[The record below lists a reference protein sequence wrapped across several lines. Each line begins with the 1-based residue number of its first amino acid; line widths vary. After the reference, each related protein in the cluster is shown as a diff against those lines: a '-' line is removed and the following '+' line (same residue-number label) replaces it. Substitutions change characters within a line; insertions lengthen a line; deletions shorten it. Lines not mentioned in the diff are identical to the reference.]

1 MKKVGCSLRLPSD
14 LRSVQKFNAP
24 LLRSPILIAID
35 RMKRLAHSSINAAGF
50 ILAGELV
57 WEQVARALEHG
68 IHLLPVQ
75 GPIAVFVHHNT
86 LHAFEHLPFE
96 QAVVAGVDT
105 YGAHP
110 YWPESRY
117 RNKVEWG
124 RISVSDLEKEL
135 LEDLAE
141 SAHEV
146 VAPSTTRLQL
156 RLAMMAQRLRIGPD
170 EEIRWSIAETDAMK
184 SFLPDVPTSVANQM
198 VHQVRHWMLREYSS
212 TEDISDENLALVLIE
227 LADEFD
233 LDRRASWTDKTWT
246 AFTLRFLFL
255 VCRKGASQVANREG
269 SGPHPKRHRDV
280 IRDHFLF
287 DCDQSVNELLIRFL
301 SNALDQGLAQWSSA
315 SGDQGLLRLFLTL
328 YGEASEFALG
338 SLSELRHIVHRE
350 SHTSLTARE
359 SIVASLTSM
368 GIQEGYLDRFIEST
382 LLALPGWT
390 SMVWQLET
398 NAEWTPRPLPEG
410 SLEELLAIRL
420 LLDRASISHALKHR
434 FPGEWREALGECA
447 EFPRLV
453 ALANKHARSSHPS
466 ETQQQRAFLLFQIA
480 QRLAWNALD
489 LVSLPGADWRRI
501 VDEVVQFNSMNRRRI
516 YHAAYERHYR
526 EELLDAISEIS
537 KPSPVGLP
545 APVPRFQIIT
555 CIDDREESFR
565 RHLEELDPNVE
576 TFGVAGFFA
585 VPMYYRSS
593 TDAHYIPLCPV
604 VMKPK
609 HFVDE
614 VAQVTHQEILRRRT
628 EARRVLGRASHQ
640 IHLGSRSM
648 LAGTLTA
655 FAGSIASIPMVAR
668 VLAPRLTSKA
678 KDFVGQVVKGSKSTT
693 LCLERLP
700 DDPIVE
706 NSSSLQQG
714 FTLSEMTDMVERLLG
729 DIGLRTFAPLLV
741 VLGHG
746 SSSLNNP
753 HESAYNCG
761 ACGGG
766 RGGPNARAFA
776 QMANDPRVRRILSE
790 RGVIIPDETWFLGG
804 YHNTCN
810 DQIEFWDWD
819 RLPTTHQKLFWEIQE
834 RIDQARERN
843 AWERCRRFTS
853 VKPEISPR
861 EALRHV
867 EERAEDLAQAR
878 PEYNHASNAACIV
891 GRRSRT
897 RSLFMDRRSFLTSY
911 DPSLDNKDHDIL
923 HRLLSAV
930 IPVCAGISLEYFFS
944 TIDNSVYGC
953 GSKLPHNITGLLG
966 VMEGAA
972 SDLRCG
978 LSQQMVEIHE
988 PMRIVFVIEATEE
1001 AFRSVMKRNAT
1012 IERLVTREWI
1022 QVALLS
1028 PTSNDLHLFH
1038 KGTFESYIPSSRP
1051 LPTASSSGAWFHG
1064 WRGNIGFAKI
1074 VPSPLD
1080 IRSTDTVGKESTR

>member
-1 MKKVGCSLRLPSD
+1 M
-14 LRSVQKFNAP
+14 
-24 LLRSPILIAID
+24 
-35 RMKRLAHSSINAAGF
+35 
-50 ILAGELV
+50 AGELV

-68 IHLLPVQ
+68 VHLLPAQ

-135 LEDLAE
+135 LEDLSE
-141 SAHEV
+141 SANEI

-156 RLAMMAQRLRIGPD
+156 RLAMMAHRLRIGPD
-170 EEIRWSIAETDAMK
+170 AEIRWSIAETDAMK
-184 SFLPDVPTSVANQM
+184 AFLPDVPASASNQM
-198 VHQVRHWMLREYSS
+198 VHQVRHWMLREYTS
-212 TEDISDENLALVLIE
+212 TENVVDESLALVLID
-227 LADEFD
+227 LAEEFD
-233 LDRRASWTDKTWT
+233 FERRASWTDGTWT
-246 AFTLRFLFL
+246 EFTLRFLYFI
-255 VCRKGASQVANREG
+255 CRKGASQVGHGEEQ
-269 SGPHPKRHRDV
+269 GPMPKRHRDA
-280 IRDHFLF
+280 IRDSLHF
-287 DCDQSVNELLIRFL
+287 DCDPSVNELLIRFL
-301 SNALDQGLAQWSSA
+301 SSTLDQGLAQWHSVL
-315 SGDQGLLRLFLTL
+315 SGEGLFHRFLSL
-328 YGEASEFALG
+328 YGKASDFVLG
-338 SLSELRHIVHRE
+338 YLSPLREIVKRE
-350 SHTSLTARE
+350 GHSSLTARE
-359 SIVASLTSM
+359 SIVVSLAKM
-368 GIQEGYLDRFIEST
+368 GIQEEQLDRFIEST
-382 LLALPGWT
+382 LLSLPGWT

-420 LLDRASISHALKHR
+420 LLDRASIDDAIRNRAPSA
-434 FPGEWREALGECA
+434 WRDALGENV
-447 EFPRLV
+447 EFARLV
-453 ALANKHARSSHPS
+453 QLARELAPSSS
-466 ETQQQRAFLLFQIA
+466 QIATQQQRAFLLFQVA
-480 QRLAWNALD
+480 QRLAWNPLD
-489 LVSLPGADWRRI
+489 LVSLSGAAWRNI
-501 VDEVVQFNSMNRRRI
+501 VDELVQFNSMNRRRI

-537 KPSPVGLP
+537 KQSSADAP
-545 APVPRFQIIT
+545 ASSPRFQIIT

-565 RHLEELDPNVE
+565 RHLEEIDPDIE
-576 TFGVAGFFA
+576 TLGAAGFFA
-585 VPMYYRSS
+585 VPMYFRSS

-604 VMKPK
+604 VIKPK

-614 VAQVTHQEILRRRT
+614 VAQVTHQEILKRRT
-628 EARRVLGRASHQ
+628 EARRVLGKASHQ

-678 KDFVGQVVKGSKSTT
+678 KEFVGQVVKGGKSTT

-700 DDPIVE
+700 DDSVTG
-706 NSSSLQQG
+706 NGSTLQQG

-729 DIGLRTFAPLLV
+729 DIGLRTFAPLIV

-776 QMANDPRVRRILSE
+776 QMANDPRVRRNLAD
-790 RGVIIPDETWFLGG
+790 RGVRIPDEAWFLGA

-810 DQIEFWDWD
+810 DQVEFWDLD

-834 RIDQARERN
+834 KIDQARERN

-853 VKPEISPR
+853 AKPEISPH

-867 EERAEDLAQAR
+867 EERSEDLAQAR

-897 RSLFMDRRSFLTSY
+897 RGLFMDRRSFLTSY
-911 DPSLDNKDHDIL
+911 DPSLDNTDHDVL

-1001 AFRSVMKRNAT
+1001 AFRSVMKRNAA
-1012 IERLVTREWI
+1012 IERLVTNEWI

-1028 PTSNDLHLFH
+1028 PTSNELHLYH
-1038 KGTFESYIPSSRP
+1038 KGTFEPYVPSGRP
-1051 LPTASSSGAWFHG
+1051 LPTASSSGPWFHG
-1064 WRGNIGFAKI
+1064 WRGNVGFAKI
-1074 VPSPLD
+1074 LPSHLEV
-1080 IRSTDTVGKESTR
+1080 RSSGASAKEPAQ

>member
-1 MKKVGCSLRLPSD
+1 M
-14 LRSVQKFNAP
+14 
-24 LLRSPILIAID
+24 
-35 RMKRLAHSSINAAGF
+35 
-50 ILAGELV
+50 AGELV
-57 WEQVARALEHG
+57 WEQVARAMEHG
-68 IHLLPVQ
+68 VHLLPAQ

-86 LHAFEHLPFE
+86 LHAFEDLPFE

-135 LEDLAE
+135 REDLAE
-141 SAHEV
+141 SAQEI
-146 VAPSTTRLQL
+146 VALSTTRLQL
-156 RLAMMAQRLRIGPD
+156 RLAMMAHRLRVGPD

-184 SFLPDVPTSVANQM
+184 SFLADVPISVANQM
-198 VHQVRHWMLREYSS
+198 VHQVRHWMLREYTS
-212 TEDISDENLALVLIE
+212 TEIVSDENLALVLID

-233 LDRRASWTDKTWT
+233 FERRASWTDKTWT
-246 AFTLRFLFL
+246 AFTLRFLYL
-255 VCRKGASQVANREG
+255 VCRKGASQVA
-269 SGPHPKRHRDV
+269 SGEEQGPKPKRHRDAILGSLRV
-280 IRDHFLF
+280 
-287 DCDQSVNELLIRFL
+287 DCDQAVNELLIRFL
-301 SNALDQGLAQWSSA
+301 SSALDQGLAQWQSPLK
-315 SGDQGLLRLFLTL
+315 GEGLFRLFLNL
-328 YGEASEFALG
+328 YGTASDFVLG
-338 SLSELRHIVHRE
+338 TLSELREIVRRE
-350 SHTSLTARE
+350 RHESLSARE
-359 SIVASLTSM
+359 SIIVSLTAM
-368 GIQEGYLDRFIEST
+368 GIGEDQLDRFIEST

-390 SMVWQLET
+390 SMVWQLES

-420 LLDRASISHALKHR
+420 LLDRASIIDA
-434 FPGEWREALGECA
+434 WRQRAPSVWRVALGDSIEFAPIA
-447 EFPRLV
+447 E
-453 ALANKHARSSHPS
+453 LAQKHFSSAHQS
-466 ETQQQRAFLLFQIA
+466 ATHQQRAFLLFQVA

-489 LVSLPGADWRRI
+489 LVSLSGIEWRKI
-501 VDEVVQFNSMNRRRI
+501 VDEVMQFNSMNRRRI

-537 KPSPVGLP
+537 KPSPSGSSTSK
-545 APVPRFQIIT
+545 PRFQVIT

-565 RHLEELDPNVE
+565 RHLEEIDPGIE
-576 TFGVAGFFA
+576 TLGVAGFFA
-585 VPMYYRSS
+585 VPMYFRSS

-604 VMKPK
+604 VIKPK

-614 VAQVTHQEILRRRT
+614 VAQVTHQEILHRRN
-628 EARRVLGRASHQ
+628 EARRVLGKASHQ

-678 KDFVGQVVKGSKSTT
+678 KEFVGQVVKGSKSTT

-700 DDPIVE
+700 EDASNGI
-706 NSSSLQQG
+706 SSSLHQG
-714 FTLSEMTDMVERLLG
+714 FTLAEMTDIVERLLG
-729 DIGLRTFAPLLV
+729 DIGLRTFAPLIV
-741 VLGHG
+741 VMGHG

-776 QMANDPRVRRILSE
+776 QMANDPRVRRILAE
-790 RGVIIPDETWFLGG
+790 RGLSIPDETWFLGT

-810 DQIEFWDWD
+810 DQIEFWDLD
-819 RLPTTHQKLFWEIQE
+819 RLPTTHQKRFWEVQSKL
-834 RIDQARERN
+834 DQARERN

-853 VKPEISPR
+853 AKPEISPQ

-867 EERAEDLAQAR
+867 EERSEDLAQAR

-897 RSLFMDRRSFLTSY
+897 RGLFMDRRSFLTSY
-911 DPSLDNKDHDIL
+911 DPSSDNSDYDVL

-988 PMRIVFVIEATEE
+988 PMRIVFVIESTEE
-1001 AFRSVMKRNAT
+1001 GFRSVMNRNAA
-1012 IERLVTREWI
+1012 IERLVKNEWI

-1028 PTSNDLHLFH
+1028 PTSNALTLYRR
-1038 KGTFESYIPSSRP
+1038 GTFEPYIPSDRP
-1051 LPTASSSGAWFHG
+1051 LPTASSSGPWFHG
-1064 WRGNIGFAKI
+1064 WRGNVGFAKI
-1074 VPSPLD
+1074 LPSQSD
-1080 IRSTDTVGKESTR
+1080 EAAQKRTEKESTL